1 MTIAERINAERI
13 VLAGW
18 GRAILL
24 QLAHPLV
31 AQGVADHSTF
41 RGTLL
46 TAAMRLHHTV
56 AAMRQLTFGTT
67 PEVRA
72 TLDGILAIHR
82 RVNGVLPVA
91 VGPYPAGTRYSAE
104 DPALVLWVH
113 ATLMDSL
120 PLVYEATVAPV
131 SDAERDEWCR
141 QSAPVARAL
150 GAQDDVPETWAELRT
165 YFDRMLASGHIVVGD
180 TARALAVDV
189 LAPPQ
194 SVLIAPARTLN
205 RLVTV
210 GLLPPAIRTQYGFAW
225 GSREHARLHQ
235 ALRLLRV
242 IRRFLP
248 PVLAHWPDAR
258 RARAD
263 RTTHAA
269 S

>member
-72 TLDGILAIHR
+72 ALDGILAIHR
-82 RVNGVLPVA
+82 RVNGTLPTA
-91 VGPYPAGTRYSAE
+91 VGPYAAGTRYSAE
-104 DPALVLWVH
+104 DASLVLWVH
-113 ATLMDSL
+113 ATLLDSL
-120 PLVYEATVAPV
+120 PLVYEATVAPI
-131 SDAERDEWCR
+131 SDAQRDEWCA

-150 GAQDDVPETWAELRT
+150 GATDDVPQTWADLRT
-165 YFDRMLASGHIVVGD
+165 YVDRMLASEALVVGD
-180 TARALAVDV
+180 TARALAGDV

-194 SVLIAPARTLN
+194 SIVIAPARALN
-205 RLVTV
+205 RIVTI
-210 GLLPPAIRTQYGFAW
+210 GLLPPSIRAQYGFAW
-225 GSREHARLHQ
+225 SSRDQARFHQ

-242 IRRFLP
+242 TRSLLP
-248 PVLAHWPDAR
+248 PVLARWPDAR
-258 RARAD
+258 
-263 RTTHAA
+263 
-269 S
+269 

>member
-56 AAMRQLTFGTT
+56 AAMRKLTFGTT
-67 PEVRA
+67 SEVRA
-72 TLDGILAIHR
+72 ALDGILAIHR

-91 VGPYPAGTRYSAE
+91 VGSYPAGARYSAE
-104 DPALVLWVH
+104 DASLVLWVH

-120 PLVYEATVAPV
+120 PLVYESVVAPIT
-131 SDAERDEWCR
+131 DAQRDEWCR

-150 GAQDDVPETWAELRT
+150 GAGADVPETWAAMRT
-165 YFDRMLASGHIVVGD
+165 YFERMLASEAIVVGD
-180 TARALAVDV
+180 TARALAADV

-194 SVLIAPARTLN
+194 SVLIAPARALN
-205 RLVTV
+205 RIVTV
-210 GLLPPAIRTQYGFAW
+210 GLLPAGIRAQYGFEW
-225 GSREHARLHQ
+225 DSRDDTRLRQ
-235 ALRLLRV
+235 ALRLLRLT
-242 IRRFLP
+242 RRALP
-248 PVLAHWPDAR
+248 KVVAHWPDAR
-258 RARAD
+258 R
-263 RTTHAA
+263 
-269 S
+269 